1 MITGIAFSKDRAMQ
15 LRLLLESLQKNFI
28 DLGDTHVLYSYSND
42 RFKNG
47 YEKLKSEFP
56 RVVFHTQSDDFYSD
70 ILDIVSLSN
79 NYVSFFTDDD
89 IIYRPVPTFVHVLDN
104 VFGSSQVSCFSLRLG
119 YNTTIRESEGVSFND
134 SMPTQVFELEVG
146 ISEILIAWNRT
157 SLPTGGYWSYP
168 LSVDGHIFKKEKML
182 GFVNEISCL
191 HKHDCFSGEIK
202 QRPNFFESVLQRFYF
217 ELPPMM
223 ASFTESVLVNSP
235 NNRVQDDFKNV
246 SGSVFSFAQ
255 EDLNEKYLEG
265 YIIDLV
271 NIDFSNIKCP
281 HQELNL
287 SIKKYEE

>member
-15 LRLLLESLQKNFI
+15 LRLFLESLQKNFV
-28 DLGDTHVLYSYSND
+28 DLEDTHVLYSYSND
-42 RFKNG
+42 KFNDG
-47 YEKLKSEFP
+47 YEKLKSEFSK
-56 RVVFHTQSDDFYSD
+56 VTFHAQSDNFYSD
-70 ILDIVSLSN
+70 ILNIVKLSN

-89 IIYRPVPTFVHVLDN
+89 IIYRRVPLFSHILDYIFDQPVACL
-104 VFGSSQVSCFSLRLG
+104 SLRLG
-119 YNTTIRESEGVSFND
+119 YNMTIRESEGVSFKD
-134 SMPTQVFELEVG
+134 SLPEKIFELKAD
-146 ISEILIAWNRT
+146 ISENLIAWNRT
-157 SLPTGGYWSYP
+157 SLPNGGYWSYP

-191 HKHDCFSGEIK
+191 YKHDCFSGEIK

-217 ELPPMM
+217 DLPPMM
-223 ASFTESVLVNSP
+223 TSFTESVLVNSP

-246 SGSVFSFAQ
+246 SGSSFSFAQ

-265 YIIDLV
+265 YIIDLEG
-271 NIDFSNIKCP
+271 IDFSDIKCP